1 MSCAT
6 WRVIRR
12 PEYRED
18 LDAIEAWVAKDNP
31 LAATDLW
38 LLIDTQVDHLSDP
51 NFPRRASERV
61 AGAHELVAHENY
73 IVYFDQDPTRCTVT
87 VRAVVHV
94 ARQFP
99 KNAPR

>member
-18 LDAIEAWVAKDNP
+18 LDTIEAWIAKDNP
-31 LAATDLW
+31 IAATDLW
-38 LLIDTQVDHLSDP
+38 LQIDGQVDQLADP
-51 NFPRRASERV
+51 NFPRRFSTRV
-61 AGAHELVAHENY
+61 PGAHELVAHENY
-73 IVYFDQDPTRCTVT
+73 IVYFDQDEGNCTLI
-87 VRAVVHV
+87 VRVVVHV

-99 KNAPR
+99 